1 TMLADGSALSLTR
14 GADHRVFPEMRL
26 GVFPS
31 PLLEVSRNCHAD
43 GCPGWYDASS
53 GRGLPMLARIGA
65 GSPSNDEVHAALD
78 RVIASDVLQGSPQ
91 LIAFLRFVVEAT
103 LRGDGDQIKAYT
115 IAVEALGRG
124 EDFDPYIDPIVR
136 VDAGRLRRALE
147 RYYAGVGATDTILIH
162 IPRGHY

>member
-1 TMLADGSALSLTR
+1 
-14 GADHRVFPEMRL
+14 MR
-26 GVFPS
+26 PQ
-31 PLLEVSRNCHAD
+31 
-43 GCPGWYDASS
+43 
-53 GRGLPMLARIGA
+53 GRGLPMFARIGA

-124 EDFDPYIDPIVR
+124 ENISVR
-136 VDAGRLRRALE
+136 QSARATSSMRNSE
-147 RYYAGVGATDTILIH
+147 EK
-162 IPRGHY
+162 